1 MSGLR
6 NAISQ
11 TAGLLQP
18 DSRFCIQHGHRQV
31 RSGTFHDSIDETALE
46 KHRGITVGSRL
57 AIKHAL

>member
-18 DSRFCIQHGHRQV
+18 DSRFCLQHGHCQV

-46 KHRGITVGSRL
+46 KHRGIRVGSRS